1 MQNFFFLA
9 FLAIFLLALLLL
21 KNTLKNREL
30 TAFYKNFQTPEIGN
44 KSDSLIKKLI
54 FGHLID
60 FSRESGSTSAG
71 FDWRRKCITETGAH
85 VIRFF
90 SRKMLVIYSP
100 EIVQFFTNL
109 DAELVEK
116 SQNFKRIFNN
126 LTSSVLFKE
135 GKDWKA
141 DRKHFEPFCFYDM
154 VKKYASY
161 FYSGA
166 QDLSTKL
173 LDAGKSGKSVL
184 VDQLVQE
191 LTLKT
196 LMASL
201 LGIEL
206 DLSEEESKQLN
217 DDFITVSMTMK
228 LDKSLGDILAKI
240 PLLRRFS
247 KKGQKEKAAF
257 ENLRNLVDQ
266 ILDQAA
272 NTKKISD
279 LAFYLQKKTK
289 MTRDEIAANIFL
301 FTMAGHETNKS
312 SIVWALY
319 ELAKDPELQKQ
330 LVEEFNQKKALGI
343 DILTYV
349 QQESLLSSF
358 VSEVQRFYSVA
369 PEIVPRTLK
378 RSVTMPNGLVAPK
391 GTTFMLGIWE
401 SHMNPTSYFE
411 PEKFNPRRFLDNDIA
426 KNAFIP
432 FSAGQRKCVGYKYG
446 ITQVRTVIA
455 TLLEKCEFKLDTAHH
470 VNMTRVMTM
479 NPHNGV
485 KLFISPRKNDA

>member
-1 MQNFFFLA
+1 MQNFLLFA
-9 FLAIFLLALLLL
+9 ILAIIVFTLFCL
-21 KNTLKNREL
+21 KQHLQNREL
-30 TAFYKNFQTPEIGN
+30 TAFYKNFDTPKIGT
-44 KSDSLIKKLI
+44 KSDSFFKKLI
-54 FGHLID
+54 FGHLLD
-60 FSRESGSTSAG
+60 FSREAGSTSAG

-90 SRKMLVIYSP
+90 SRNMLMIYSP
-100 EIVQFFTNL
+100 EMVQFFTNI

-116 SQNFKRIFNN
+116 SQNFKRIFSN
-126 LTSSVLFKE
+126 LTSSVLFRE
-135 GKDWKA
+135 GAEWKK

-154 VKKYASY
+154 VKKYAAY

-166 QDLSTKL
+166 QELSAKFL
-173 LDAGKSGKSVL
+173 EAGKSGRSVQ

-206 DLSEEESKQLN
+206 DLSEQESKQLT
-217 DDFITVSMTMK
+217 DDFITISLTMK

-240 PLLRRFS
+240 PFLRRFS
-247 KKGQKEKAAF
+247 ARAQKEKAAF
-257 ENLRNLVDQ
+257 ANLRSLIDQ
-266 ILDQAA
+266 ILDQSA
-272 NTKKISD
+272 NRKQIND
-279 LAFYLQKKTK
+279 LAFYLQKKTA
-289 MTRDEIAANIFL
+289 MSRDEIAANIFL

-319 ELAKDPELQKQ
+319 ELAKNSQLQKD
-330 LVEEFNQKKALGI
+330 LVEEYKQKKALGI
-343 DILTYV
+343 DILQYV

-378 RSVTMPNGLVAPK
+378 QSVTMPNGLVAPK

-401 SHMNPTSYFE
+401 SHMNPASYFE
-411 PEKFNPRRFLDNDIA
+411 PEKFNARRFLDNDIV

-455 TLLEKCEFKLDTAHH
+455 TLLEQCEFKLDESHQ

-485 KLFISPRKNDA
+485 KLFVNPRN